1 MTARRTATIVA
12 LATALWE
19 PTGFAQREGRD
30 VPPPVLAP
38 DEQVAYVCPIH
49 ADYTSEAPGMC
60 PRDGMALV
68 RANPYAVRDYRLE
81 FETVPTVV
89 SAGEPATLRFRIFHP
104 ATGEPIRN
112 FLTVHDKQYHL
123 FVVSQDMAH
132 FEHIHPEQEADGAW
146 SIEVTLPTAGYY
158 TVLSDFVPS
167 GGSSQFIARTL
178 VTVGYEGDL
187 ASDSARLTA
196 DEVATQSVGNLT
208 ATLYYD
214 PAPFVAGLYG
224 HLKYHLTDSSTG
236 RPVTDL
242 QPYLAA
248 FGHTL
253 VLSEDMRDFVHSHPI
268 DLTDV
273 LDDAGGPRLFMLPM
287 GADPE
292 TLRGGP
298 DVTFD
303 GLMPRPGRFRAFTQF
318 RRNDQLHTFRFTF
331 DVVASQ

>member
-1 MTARRTATIVA
+1 MTVRQSATIVA

-19 PTGFAQREGRD
+19 PAGLAQHDGQE

-38 DEQVAYVCPIH
+38 GEEIAYVCPIH
-49 ADYTSEAPGMC
+49 SDYTSEVPGTC

-81 FETVPTVV
+81 FETVPAVV
-89 SAGEPATLRFRIFHP
+89 SVGEPTTLRFRIFHP
-104 ATGEPIRN
+104 ETGERIRN

-146 SIEVTLPTAGYY
+146 SIEVTLPRAGYY
-158 TVLSDFVPS
+158 TVLSDFVPN
-167 GGSSQFIARTL
+167 GGSLQFIARTL
-178 VTVGYEGDL
+178 VTAGYEGDL
-187 ASDSARLTA
+187 AADSARLTA
-196 DEVATQSVGNLT
+196 DEASTQSIGNLT
-208 ATLYYD
+208 ATLSYD

-224 HLKYHLTDSSTG
+224 HLNFHLTDRLTG

-253 VLSEDMRDFVHSHPI
+253 VLSEDMRDFVHAHPI

-273 LDDAGGPRLFMLPM
+273 LDDDGGPRLFMLPI
-287 GADPE
+287 GVDPE

-318 RRNDQLHTFRFTF
+318 RRYDQLHTFQFTF
-331 DVVASQ
+331 NVVASQ